1 MNLPDALLALVAAR
15 RGHFCMESGYHAER
29 WHELDRLFRDLAK
42 LAPFVTALAQRLAP
56 YGPEVVC
63 GPQTGGAQLA
73 ALLAAELGVPAVDAE
88 RFAPMNPTGL
98 FPVKYRVSDAKRERL
113 RGKAIVLIDDAISAG
128 SAIRA
133 THADLLDCGARPV
146 ALGAL
151 FAFGEPAARFA
162 ADHGLGLEALA
173 ALPFAIWPPGA
184 CPLCAAGAPLET
196 VSDTTSA
203 ANSTA

>member
-15 RGHFCMESGYHAER
+15 RGHFCMESGFHAER
-29 WHELDRLFRDLAK
+29 WYELDRLFRDLAK
-42 LAPFVTALAQRLAP
+42 LRPFVVALAQRLAP
-56 YGPEVVC
+56 YRPEVVC

-88 RFAPMNPTGL
+88 RFAPVNPTGL
-98 FPVKYRVSDAKRERL
+98 FSVKYRVPDAKRAML
-113 RGKAIVLIDDAISAG
+113 RGKTIALVDDAISAG

-133 THADLLDCGARPV
+133 THADLLDCGARPI

-151 FAFGEPAARFA
+151 FVFGEPAARFA
-162 ADHGLGLEALA
+162 ADHRLGLEALA
-173 ALPFAIWPPGA
+173 PLPFHIWPPSA

-196 VSDTTSA
+196 VSDTMPTHI
-203 ANSTA
+203 STT